1 MLLNLTKKIDKLCK
15 YSENIVKYNQLGS
28 DNMLYYKRKFIMSFM
43 RLWHGEVA
51 IEKADE
57 YEKFLIE
64 RAAPDYGSIEGLV
77 KLYFQRKNE
86 EMKAHFLLVT
96 IWDSIESIKKFAGE
110 NPEIAK
116 YYPED
121 DDFLLEKEENV
132 STYEVFYEK

>member
-1 MLLNLTKKIDKLCK
+1 
-15 YSENIVKYNQLGS
+15 
-28 DNMLYYKRKFIMSFM
+28 MSIM

-57 YEKFLIE
+57 YEKFMIE
-64 RAAPDYGSIEGLV
+64 RAAPDYSSVEGLV

-86 EMKAHFLLVT
+86 EKKAHFLLVT
-96 IWDSIESIKKFAGE
+96 LWDSIESVKRFAGD

-121 DDFLLEKEENV
+121 DDFLLEKEEHV
-132 STYEVFYEK
+132 SMYEVFYEK

>member
-1 MLLNLTKKIDKLCK
+1 
-15 YSENIVKYNQLGS
+15 
-28 DNMLYYKRKFIMSFM
+28 MSIM

-51 IEKADE
+51 IEKADK
-57 YEKFLIE
+57 YEAFMIE
-64 RAAPDYGSIEGLV
+64 RAAPDYGSVDGLI

-86 EMKAHFLLVT
+86 ETKSHFLLVT

-121 DDFLLEKEENV
+121 DEYLLEKEKHV
-132 STYEVFYEK
+132 SMYEIFYEK